1 MQKQLFNLQSKY
13 SPSPDQA
20 NAITEIT
27 QNIADGEKFQTLW

>member
-1 MQKQLFNLQSKY
+1 MNKQLFNLKSKY

-27 QNIADGEKFQTLW
+27 KNISDDEKFQTLW

>member
-1 MQKQLFNLQSKY
+1 MTEQLFNLKSKY

-27 QNIADGEKFQTLW
+27 NNIDE

>member
-1 MQKQLFNLQSKY
+1 MQKKLFNLKSKY

-27 QNIADGEKFQTLW
+27 KNIDAKEKFQTLW